1 MRKIDFTKLKLPK
14 LNTTEDA
21 LTLALVLAITAS
33 DERGYSEATDVAE
46 DLSKALSEIEVA
58 RCKNRVIRILEAA

>member
-1 MRKIDFTKLKLPK
+1 MRKIDFTKLKLPE

-46 DLSKALSEIEVA
+46 DLSEALSEIEVA
-58 RCKNRVIRILEAA
+58 RCKNRVIQILEAA

>member
-1 MRKIDFTKLKLPK
+1 MRKKHFTKLKLPE

-21 LTLALVLAITAS
+21 LTLALVLAVTAS
-33 DERGYSEATDVAE
+33 DERGFSEATAVAE

-58 RCKNRVIRILEAA
+58 RCKNRVIQILEAA

>member
-1 MRKIDFTKLKLPK
+1 MRKIDFTKLKLPE

-21 LTLALVLAITAS
+21 LTLALVLAITAT
-33 DERGYSEATDVAE
+33 DERGFSEATDVAE

>member
-1 MRKIDFTKLKLPK
+1 MRKIDFTKPKLPK

-58 RCKNRVIRILEAA
+58 RCKNRVIQILEAA